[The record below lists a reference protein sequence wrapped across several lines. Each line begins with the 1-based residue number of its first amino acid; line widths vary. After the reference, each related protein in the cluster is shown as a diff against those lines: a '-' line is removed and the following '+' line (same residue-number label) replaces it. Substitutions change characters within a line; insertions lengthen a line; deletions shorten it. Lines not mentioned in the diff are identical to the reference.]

1 MTTFDRYEFRAD
13 LTYTRN
19 VDYVTSLAFADI
31 NNATLTELSERGGID
46 GVSSSTGLDGKTI
59 IFKKQEGF
67 AQGDDNA
74 WTDFADDSTSSRL
87 IPGEAEDRDDSSPIR
102 NERIFPGLHRFEIKK
117 KGYAP
122 LSYDL
127 LVNPAQAVELDFFL
141 NPIYE
146 CKFKTDEKGLVF
158 ELNGEHRWDVDL
170 VRLRLEAGDHLL
182 RVFKIG
188 EIIDEQIINV
198 DQPKKYNYFLKKP
211 LSASN

>member
-1 MTTFDRYEFRAD
+1 MFKTINFFSIFTFCSAIIVSQVKLDVN
-13 LTYTRN
+13 TIPTK
-19 VDYVTSLAFADI
+19 VDIHL
-31 NNATLTELSERGGID
+31 D
-46 GVSSSTGLDGKTI
+46 GVNIG
-59 IFKKQEGF
+59 
-67 AQGDDNA
+67 
-74 WTDFADDSTSSRL
+74 
-87 IPGEAEDRDDSSPIR
+87 SSPIR
-102 NERIFPGLHRFEIKK
+102 NERISPGLHRFEIKK

-211 LSASN
+211 LSAGN

>member
-1 MTTFDRYEFRAD
+1 MFKTINLFSIVTFCSGIIFSQVKLDVN
-13 LTYTRN
+13 TIPTK
-19 VDYVTSLAFADI
+19 VDIHL
-31 NNATLTELSERGGID
+31 D
-46 GVSSSTGLDGKTI
+46 GVNIG
-59 IFKKQEGF
+59 
-67 AQGDDNA
+67 
-74 WTDFADDSTSSRL
+74 
-87 IPGEAEDRDDSSPIR
+87 SSPIR
-102 NERIFPGLHRFEIKK
+102 NERISPGLHRFEIKK

>member
-1 MTTFDRYEFRAD
+1 MFKTINFFSIFTLCSGIIFSQVKLDVN
-13 LTYTRN
+13 TIPTK
-19 VDYVTSLAFADI
+19 VDIHL
-31 NNATLTELSERGGID
+31 D
-46 GVSSSTGLDGKTI
+46 GVNIG
-59 IFKKQEGF
+59 
-67 AQGDDNA
+67 
-74 WTDFADDSTSSRL
+74 
-87 IPGEAEDRDDSSPIR
+87 SSPIR
-102 NERIFPGLHRFEIKK
+102 NERISPGLHRFEIKK

-198 DQPKKYNYFLKKP
+198 DQPRKYNYFLKKP

>member
-1 MTTFDRYEFRAD
+1 MFKTINLISIVTFCSGIVFSQVKLDVN
-13 LTYTRN
+13 TIPTK
-19 VDYVTSLAFADI
+19 VDIHL
-31 NNATLTELSERGGID
+31 D
-46 GVSSSTGLDGKTI
+46 GVNIG
-59 IFKKQEGF
+59 
-67 AQGDDNA
+67 
-74 WTDFADDSTSSRL
+74 
-87 IPGEAEDRDDSSPIR
+87 SSPIR
-102 NERIFPGLHRFEIKK
+102 NERISPGLHRFEIKK

-127 LVNPAQAVELDFFL
+127 LVNPAQAIELDFFL

-211 LSASN
+211 LSAGN

>member
-1 MTTFDRYEFRAD
+1 MFKTINFLSIFTFCSGITFSQVKLDVN
-13 LTYTRN
+13 TIPTK
-19 VDYVTSLAFADI
+19 VDIHL
-31 NNATLTELSERGGID
+31 D
-46 GVSSSTGLDGKTI
+46 GVNIG
-59 IFKKQEGF
+59 
-67 AQGDDNA
+67 
-74 WTDFADDSTSSRL
+74 
-87 IPGEAEDRDDSSPIR
+87 SSPIR
-102 NERIFPGLHRFEIKK
+102 NERISPGLHRFEIKK

-211 LSASN
+211 LSAGN

>member
-1 MTTFDRYEFRAD
+1 MFKTINLISIVTFFSGIIFSQVKLDVN
-13 LTYTRN
+13 TIPTK
-19 VDYVTSLAFADI
+19 VDIHL
-31 NNATLTELSERGGID
+31 D
-46 GVSSSTGLDGKTI
+46 GVNIG
-59 IFKKQEGF
+59 
-67 AQGDDNA
+67 
-74 WTDFADDSTSSRL
+74 
-87 IPGEAEDRDDSSPIR
+87 SSPIR
-102 NERIFPGLHRFEIKK
+102 NERISPGLHRFEIKK

-211 LSASN
+211 LSSGN

>member
-1 MTTFDRYEFRAD
+1 MVNAIKSFSIFTFSSVLIFSQVKLDVN
-13 LTYTRN
+13 TIPTK
-19 VDYVTSLAFADI
+19 VDIHL
-31 NNATLTELSERGGID
+31 D
-46 GVSSSTGLDGKTI
+46 GVNIG
-59 IFKKQEGF
+59 
-67 AQGDDNA
+67 
-74 WTDFADDSTSSRL
+74 
-87 IPGEAEDRDDSSPIR
+87 SSPIK
-102 NERIFPGLHRFEIKK
+102 NERITPGLHRFEIKK

-127 LVNPAQAVELDFFL
+127 LVNPAQAIELDFFL

>member
-1 MTTFDRYEFRAD
+1 MLKTINLISIVTFCSGLIFSQVKLDVN
-13 LTYTRN
+13 TIPTK
-19 VDYVTSLAFADI
+19 VDVHL
-31 NNATLTELSERGGID
+31 D
-46 GVSSSTGLDGKTI
+46 GVNIG
-59 IFKKQEGF
+59 
-67 AQGDDNA
+67 
-74 WTDFADDSTSSRL
+74 
-87 IPGEAEDRDDSSPIR
+87 SSPIR
-102 NERIFPGLHRFEIKK
+102 NERISPGLHRFEIKK

-211 LSASN
+211 LSAGN

>member
-1 MTTFDRYEFRAD
+1 MFINGQRGINMFKTINFFSIFTLCSGIIFSQVKLDVN
-13 LTYTRN
+13 TIPTK
-19 VDYVTSLAFADI
+19 VDIHL
-31 NNATLTELSERGGID
+31 D
-46 GVSSSTGLDGKTI
+46 GVNIG
-59 IFKKQEGF
+59 
-67 AQGDDNA
+67 
-74 WTDFADDSTSSRL
+74 
-87 IPGEAEDRDDSSPIR
+87 SSPIR
-102 NERIFPGLHRFEIKK
+102 NERISPGLHRFEIKK

>member
-1 MTTFDRYEFRAD
+1 MFKTINLISIVTFCSGIIFSQVKLDVN
-13 LTYTRN
+13 TIPTK
-19 VDYVTSLAFADI
+19 VDIHL
-31 NNATLTELSERGGID
+31 D
-46 GVSSSTGLDGKTI
+46 GVNIG
-59 IFKKQEGF
+59 
-67 AQGDDNA
+67 
-74 WTDFADDSTSSRL
+74 
-87 IPGEAEDRDDSSPIR
+87 SSPIR
-102 NERIFPGLHRFEIKK
+102 NERISPGLHKFEIKK

>member
-1 MTTFDRYEFRAD
+1 MRITFINYQREINMMRVIRFSLIVLFGMTINYSQVKLDVNTIPAK
-13 LTYTRN
+13 
-19 VDYVTSLAFADI
+19 VDIL
-31 NNATLTELSERGGID
+31 LD
-46 GVSSSTGLDGKTI
+46 GVNIG
-59 IFKKQEGF
+59 
-67 AQGDDNA
+67 
-74 WTDFADDSTSSRL
+74 
-87 IPGEAEDRDDSSPIR
+87 SSPIR
-102 NERIFPGLHRFEIKK
+102 NERITPGVHRFEIKE

-127 LVNPAQAVELDFFL
+127 LVNPAQAIELDFFL

-188 EIIDEQIINV
+188 EIIDEQTIRV
-198 DQPKKYNYFLKKP
+198 DQPKKYNYFLKQP
-211 LSASN
+211 LSMNN

>member
-1 MTTFDRYEFRAD
+1 MFKAINLISIVTFCSGIIFSQVKLDVN
-13 LTYTRN
+13 TIPTK
-19 VDYVTSLAFADI
+19 VDIHL
-31 NNATLTELSERGGID
+31 D
-46 GVSSSTGLDGKTI
+46 GVNIG
-59 IFKKQEGF
+59 
-67 AQGDDNA
+67 
-74 WTDFADDSTSSRL
+74 
-87 IPGEAEDRDDSSPIR
+87 SSPIR
-102 NERIFPGLHRFEIKK
+102 NERISPGLHRFEIKK

>member
-1 MTTFDRYEFRAD
+1 MLKTINFFSILTFCSAIIFSQVKLDVN
-13 LTYTRN
+13 TIPTK
-19 VDYVTSLAFADI
+19 VDIHL
-31 NNATLTELSERGGID
+31 D
-46 GVSSSTGLDGKTI
+46 GVNIG
-59 IFKKQEGF
+59 
-67 AQGDDNA
+67 
-74 WTDFADDSTSSRL
+74 
-87 IPGEAEDRDDSSPIR
+87 SSPIR
-102 NERIFPGLHRFEIKK
+102 NERISPGLHRFEIKK

-146 CKFKTDEKGLVF
+146 CKFKTNEKGLVF

>member
-1 MTTFDRYEFRAD
+1 MSINSQRGINMFKTINFLSVFTFCSGITFSQVKLDVN
-13 LTYTRN
+13 TIPTK
-19 VDYVTSLAFADI
+19 VDIHL
-31 NNATLTELSERGGID
+31 D
-46 GVSSSTGLDGKTI
+46 GVNIG
-59 IFKKQEGF
+59 
-67 AQGDDNA
+67 
-74 WTDFADDSTSSRL
+74 
-87 IPGEAEDRDDSSPIR
+87 SSPIR
-102 NERIFPGLHRFEIKK
+102 NERISPGLHRFEIKK

-127 LVNPAQAVELDFFL
+127 LVNPAQAIELDFFL

>member
-1 MTTFDRYEFRAD
+1 MSINSQRGINMFKTINFFSIVTFCSGIIFSQVKLDVN
-13 LTYTRN
+13 TIPTK
-19 VDYVTSLAFADI
+19 VDIHL
-31 NNATLTELSERGGID
+31 D
-46 GVSSSTGLDGKTI
+46 GVNIG
-59 IFKKQEGF
+59 
-67 AQGDDNA
+67 
-74 WTDFADDSTSSRL
+74 
-87 IPGEAEDRDDSSPIR
+87 SSPIR
-102 NERIFPGLHRFEIKK
+102 NERISPGLHRFEIKK

-198 DQPKKYNYFLKKP
+198 DQPRKYNYFLKKP

>member
-1 MTTFDRYEFRAD
+1 MFKTINLISIVTFFSGIIFSQVKLDVN
-13 LTYTRN
+13 TIPTK
-19 VDYVTSLAFADI
+19 VDIHL
-31 NNATLTELSERGGID
+31 D
-46 GVSSSTGLDGKTI
+46 GVNIG
-59 IFKKQEGF
+59 
-67 AQGDDNA
+67 
-74 WTDFADDSTSSRL
+74 
-87 IPGEAEDRDDSSPIR
+87 SSPIR
-102 NERIFPGLHRFEIKK
+102 NERISPGLHRFEIKK

-158 ELNGEHRWDVDL
+158 ELNGEHRWDADL

-211 LSASN
+211 LSAGN

>member
-1 MTTFDRYEFRAD
+1 MLKTITFLSIFTFCSGIIFSQVKLDVN
-13 LTYTRN
+13 TIPTK
-19 VDYVTSLAFADI
+19 VDIHL
-31 NNATLTELSERGGID
+31 D
-46 GVSSSTGLDGKTI
+46 GVNIG
-59 IFKKQEGF
+59 
-67 AQGDDNA
+67 
-74 WTDFADDSTSSRL
+74 
-87 IPGEAEDRDDSSPIR
+87 SSPIR
-102 NERIFPGLHRFEIKK
+102 NERISPGLHRFEIKK

-127 LVNPAQAVELDFFL
+127 LVNPAQAIELDFFL

-146 CKFKTDEKGLVF
+146 CKFKTDEKGLIF

>member
-1 MTTFDRYEFRAD
+1 MFKTINLISIVTFCSGIIFSQVKLDVN
-13 LTYTRN
+13 TIPTK
-19 VDYVTSLAFADI
+19 VDVHL
-31 NNATLTELSERGGID
+31 D
-46 GVSSSTGLDGKTI
+46 GVNIG
-59 IFKKQEGF
+59 
-67 AQGDDNA
+67 
-74 WTDFADDSTSSRL
+74 
-87 IPGEAEDRDDSSPIR
+87 SSPIR
-102 NERIFPGLHRFEIKK
+102 NERISPGLHRFEIKK

>member
-1 MTTFDRYEFRAD
+1 M
-13 LTYTRN
+13 
-19 VDYVTSLAFADI
+19 SI
-31 NNATLTELSERGGID
+31 NSQRGID
-46 GVSSSTGLDGKTI
+46 MFKTINFLSIFTFCSGIIFSQVKLDVNTIPTKVDIHLDGVNI
-59 IFKKQEGF
+59 G
-67 AQGDDNA
+67 
-74 WTDFADDSTSSRL
+74 
-87 IPGEAEDRDDSSPIR
+87 SSPIR
-102 NERIFPGLHRFEIKK
+102 NERISPGLHRFEIKK

-146 CKFKTDEKGLVF
+146 CKFRTDEKGLVF

-211 LSASN
+211 LSAGN

>member
-1 MTTFDRYEFRAD
+1 MFKTINLISIVTFCSGIIFSQVKLDVN
-13 LTYTRN
+13 TIPTK
-19 VDYVTSLAFADI
+19 VDVHL
-31 NNATLTELSERGGID
+31 D
-46 GVSSSTGLDGKTI
+46 GVNIG
-59 IFKKQEGF
+59 
-67 AQGDDNA
+67 
-74 WTDFADDSTSSRL
+74 
-87 IPGEAEDRDDSSPIR
+87 SSPIR
-102 NERIFPGLHRFEIKK
+102 NERISPGLHRFEIKK

-188 EIIDEQIINV
+188 ETIDEQIINV

>member
-1 MTTFDRYEFRAD
+1 MGINMFKTINFLSIFTFCSGIIFSQVKLDVN
-13 LTYTRN
+13 TIPTK
-19 VDYVTSLAFADI
+19 VDIHL
-31 NNATLTELSERGGID
+31 D
-46 GVSSSTGLDGKTI
+46 GVNIG
-59 IFKKQEGF
+59 
-67 AQGDDNA
+67 
-74 WTDFADDSTSSRL
+74 
-87 IPGEAEDRDDSSPIR
+87 SSPIR
-102 NERIFPGLHRFEIKK
+102 NERISPGLHRFEIKK

-146 CKFKTDEKGLVF
+146 CKFKTDEKGLIF

>member
-1 MTTFDRYEFRAD
+1 MFINGQRGINMFKTINFFSIFTLCSGIIFSQVKLDVN
-13 LTYTRN
+13 TIPTK
-19 VDYVTSLAFADI
+19 VDIHL
-31 NNATLTELSERGGID
+31 D
-46 GVSSSTGLDGKTI
+46 GVNIG
-59 IFKKQEGF
+59 
-67 AQGDDNA
+67 
-74 WTDFADDSTSSRL
+74 
-87 IPGEAEDRDDSSPIR
+87 SSPIR
-102 NERIFPGLHRFEIKK
+102 NERISPGLHRFEIKK

-211 LSASN
+211 LSESN